1 MPLDMKFQI
10 QKLDSKMLV
19 QVYDR
24 GKTPRSQR
32 SAKGV
37 LCMACSDK
45 PNAALCIKGTMRQPM
60 VIFICPQ
67 VAKLYWKA
75 IAIVWQQLRIFGV
88 TL

>member
-1 MPLDMKFQI
+1 MPLNMKFRI
-10 QKLDSKMLV
+10 EKLGSKMLV

-32 SAKGV
+32 IAKGV
-37 LCMACSDK
+37 LCMACSVNQMLRLK
-45 PNAALCIKGTMRQPM
+45 TVRQPM
-60 VIFICPQ
+60 AIFICPQ

-75 IAIVWQQLRIFGV
+75 KAIAIVWQLLRIFGV

>member
-1 MPLDMKFQI
+1 MKFRTE
-10 QKLDSKMLV
+10 KLGSKILV

-37 LCMACSDK
+37 LCMACSVNQMLRLK
-45 PNAALCIKGTMRQPM
+45 TVRQPM
-60 VIFICPQ
+60 AIFICPH

-75 IAIVWQQLRIFGV
+75 IAIVWQLLRIFGV

>member
-1 MPLDMKFQI
+1 MKFRI
-10 QKLDSKMLV
+10 EKLGSKMLV

-37 LCMACSDK
+37 LCMACSDE
-45 PNAALCIKGTMRQPM
+45 PNVAFKNSAPAMA
-60 VIFICPQ
+60 IFICPQ

-75 IAIVWQQLRIFGV
+75 IAIVWQLLRIFGV

>member
-1 MPLDMKFQI
+1 MPLNMKFRI
-10 QKLDSKMLV
+10 EKLGSKMLV

-37 LCMACSDK
+37 LCMACSVNQMLRLK
-45 PNAALCIKGTMRQPM
+45 TVRQPM

-75 IAIVWQQLRIFGV
+75 IAIVWQMLRFFGV

>member
-1 MPLDMKFQI
+1 MPLNMKFRI
-10 QKLDSKMLV
+10 EKLGSKMLV

-37 LCMACSDK
+37 LCMACSVNQTLHLDN
-45 PNAALCIKGTMRQPM
+45 NAPANGDLHLPPSGQA
-60 VIFICPQ
+60 F
-67 VAKLYWKA
+67 WKA
-75 IAIVWQQLRIFGV
+75 IATVWQLLRIFGV

>member
-1 MPLDMKFQI
+1 MPLNMKFRTE
-10 QKLDSKMLV
+10 KLGSKMLV

-37 LCMACSDK
+37 LCMACSDEL
-45 PNAALCIKGTMRQPM
+45 NATFKNSAPANGDLHLPTCGQALLESDSDCM
-60 VIFICPQ
+60 
-67 VAKLYWKA
+67 AAASHL
-75 IAIVWQQLRIFGV
+75 GV

>member
-1 MPLDMKFQI
+1 MPLNMKFRI
-10 QKLDSKMLV
+10 EKLGSKMLV

-37 LCMACSDK
+37 LCIACSVNQTLRLK
-45 PNAALCIKGTMRQPM
+45 TVRQPM

-67 VAKLYWKA
+67 ATHKWPSSIGK
-75 IAIVWQQLRIFGV
+75 R
-88 TL
+88 